1 MRKLPFSYDAIRE
14 VYDTENRRGNM
25 DLSLLPT
32 EYQNLIKLI
41 HEKRAELSN
50 MRKVSAKKM
59 DSDAQ
64 AAHLSQIETKKEE
77 LKELAIDKEN
87 LLTTILLEMEK
98 RINSKAFVYEIERD
112 VNLYGGHEYFH
123 TKGNNLDSLIMSKL
137 LCRDLAA
144 TFKVKA
150 ANRHHIM
157 SCVKSLL
164 VKDKRFI
171 IIRTDIQSFFESIPH
186 DNILTLIGSNPFV
199 SKKTIGCIRNIL
211 MQYDKLK
218 TLGKQGI
225 GVPRGVAVSSYLS
238 EILLR
243 DFDMKVKRFPNVL
256 FYARYVDD
264 IIILISHIQP
274 CTTID
279 NFFDRLKD
287 EMNELN
293 LSLHPKG
300 TGKTQ
305 LVEYCP
311 GKPKAVFEYLG
322 YKITLVPSCKSI
334 NFTFSNNR
342 YNRLVNRIDNA
353 FQHFEQLYRS
363 NPRQARRDLI
373 DSMKLL
379 SGNMSLHKTK
389 SGVKTGMYYSHDV
402 LSEECKELKELR
414 DKYLQDKIDRLSIV
428 VDPFG
433 SVAAR
438 DSYQKRLTDRLSSI
452 DFLQR
457 WKEKKMY
464 SFSISRMNR
473 LSEILG

>member
-14 VYDTENRRGNM
+14 VYDKENRKGNI
-25 DLSLLPT
+25 DLSILPT

-41 HEKRAELSN
+41 HEKRAELSH
-50 MRKVSAKKM
+50 MRKLSIKKM
-59 DSDAQ
+59 VSDAR
-64 AAHLSQIETKKEE
+64 AAHLSQIETKKED
-77 LKELAIDKEN
+77 LKELSIGKEN
-87 LLTTILLEMEK
+87 LLTNILLEIEK
-98 RINSKAFVYEIERD
+98 KINSRAFVYEIERD

-123 TKGNNLDSLIMSKL
+123 TKGSSLDSLIMSKL
-137 LCRDLAA
+137 LCRDLESS
-144 TFKVKA
+144 FKVKS

-157 SCVKSLL
+157 SCIKSLL

-186 DNILTLIGSNPFV
+186 DKILTLLCANAFV

-211 MQYDKLK
+211 AQYDKLK
-218 TLGKQGI
+218 TSGKQGV

-243 DFDMKVKRFPNVL
+243 DFDMKVKRCPNVL

-264 IIILISHIQP
+264 IFIFLSHIQP

-279 NFFDRLKD
+279 NFFDWLTD
-287 EMNELN
+287 EMKNQN

-311 GKPKAVFEYLG
+311 GKPKVEFEYLG
-322 YKITLVPSCKSI
+322 YKIILVPSCKSI
-334 NFTFSNNR
+334 KFTFSNNR
-342 YNRLVNRIDNA
+342 YNRLINRIDNA

-373 DSMKLL
+373 DSLNLL

-389 SGVKTGMYYSHDV
+389 NGVKTGMYYSHDV
-402 LSEECKELKELR
+402 LSEECNELKELR
-414 DKYLQDKIDRLSIV
+414 DKYLQDKIDKLSLV

-433 SVAAR
+433 SIAAR